1 MRTLIVNNTHLIND
15 GKNSKF
21 EYFFPM
27 PQNFKNEMIALA
39 SLSMYN
45 SWYNISQANNN
56 NQFKYTWIDGSEYTI
71 TMEDG
76 NYEIVSINA
85 YLQSVMVANKHF
97 LENSNGD
104 YVYYLEIKVN
114 ATTYKIEIVSYN
126 VPTSTEAS
134 NLNYTQPTDAN
145 WSFPEEGG
153 ITNPS
158 ITILNDDNN
167 AKFQNI
173 IAFQAGTYPTDTTT
187 DSIEAFSSNSGNA
200 PQVSPI
206 STISILCNLCKND
219 IASPNTIL
227 YAFAPSGTFGSQ
239 TGLSVPELVY
249 TSLQDGNANKLTLTL
264 TDQNYNPIN
273 IQDEQIVI
281 VLSIKNKYFG
291 TELEQK

>member
-85 YLQSVMVANKHF
+85 YLQSVMVANNHF

-173 IAFQAGTYPTDTTT
+173 IAFQAGTYPPDTTT
-187 DSIEAFSSNSGNA
+187 DSIEAFSSNNGNA

-206 STISILCNLCKND
+206 STISVLCNLCKND

-239 TGLSVPELVY
+239 IGLSVPELVY